1 MKYSSFSVDE
11 VGINER
17 AAKFTKRS
25 IKGEAKSF
33 GLKLAVSMMDLT
45 TLEGADTSGKLQCL
59 CQKAISPMPH
69 PSLCPPCA
77 AVCVYP
83 NLVGEAKTL
92 LSGSGVRVASVATS
106 FPSGQVPLEMRL
118 DEVRYAV
125 SEGADEIDMVI
136 ARGAFLGGDLNRV
149 AREIKSVHKACG
161 KAHLKV
167 IFETGEIGA
176 YDKIRLASDIA
187 MQNGAHFIKTSTGKI
202 SRAASLPVSL
212 VMLEG
217 IRDYFYETGV
227 KIGMKPAGGIR
238 TAKEALQYLV
248 MVKETLGDDWL
259 TPRLFRFGASSLLT
273 DVTLQIAKLADG
285 NYQNA
290 DYFPLG

>member
-1 MKYSSFSVDE
+1 MKYSSFSVDQ

-25 IKGEAKSF
+25 IKGDAKAF

-45 TLEGADTSGKLQCL
+45 TLEGADTSGKLRYL
-59 CQKAISPMPH
+59 CQKAVSPMPH
-69 PSLCPPCA
+69 PSLCPACA

-83 NLVGEAKTL
+83 NLVGEAKIL

-106 FPSGQVPLEMRL
+106 FPSGQVPLETRL

-136 ARGAFLGGDLNRV
+136 ARGAFLRGDLNRV
-149 AREIKSVHKACG
+149 AKEIKSVRRVCG

-187 MQNGAHFIKTSTGKI
+187 MQNGAHFLLRPLNLWGAADHRRPRRPRRRSPRWASRWSPRERRRGIPRSHRSASRPSGASTVHA
-202 SRAASLPVSL
+202 RWAASRPCPTRLPPTVL
-212 VMLEG
+212 RHCCVHKRG
-217 IRDYFYETGV
+217 C
-227 KIGMKPAGGIR
+227 K
-238 TAKEALQYLV
+238 
-248 MVKETLGDDWL
+248 
-259 TPRLFRFGASSLLT
+259 RLH
-273 DVTLQIAKLADG
+273 
-285 NYQNA
+285 
-290 DYFPLG
+290 